1 MICRESTCGARRLA
15 RSSWLV
21 AGSGAITIS
30 APATASASSVV
41 ARARRAV
48 PCRPSAARTIVGSSA
63 SGPSACCDRL
73 QRRTLWPARARS
85 AAVANPP
92 LPPPSTVMSI
102 GVPRTRGAPPRA
114 ELRLAEPSRN
124 RSRRAQ
130 LRDFHVRVLE
140 HPGQNLIGVL
150 AEPRRRCHLQ
160 THRPIN
166 LDRGAE
172 RPGLAVERMIHL
184 DDHAALGHL
193 GIRQYAVYAQD
204 RCCRNAESLQTLEPV
219 LGRPRSEG
227 GLDQRHQ
234 DVAVEDAV
242 AVGREPQ
249 V

>member
-48 PCRPSAARTIVGSSA
+48 PCRPSAARTIVGTAA
-63 SGPSACCDRL
+63 SGPSACRDRL

-102 GVPRTRGAPPRA
+102 GVPRARGPPPRSG
-114 ELRLAEPSRN
+114 LWLVQPSRDPS
-124 RSRRAQ
+124 RSAQ
-130 LRDFHVRVLE
+130 LRDSYVRVLE
-140 HPGQNLIGVL
+140 HPGQDLIGVL
-150 AEPRRRCHLQ
+150 AESRRRCHLQ
-160 THRPIN
+160 PHRPIT

-172 RPGLAVERMIHL
+172 RPGLAVERVIHL

-193 GIRQYAVYAQD
+193 GIRQYAVHA
-204 RCCRNAESLQTLEPV
+204 
-219 LGRPRSEG
+219 
-227 GLDQRHQ
+227 
-234 DVAVEDAV
+234 
-242 AVGREPQ
+242 
-249 V
+249 

>member
-1 MICRESTCGARRLA
+1 MIWRESRCGARRLA

-21 AGSGAITIS
+21 AGSGAIRIS
-30 APATASASSVV
+30 APAWESSVV
-41 ARARRAV
+41 ARARRAF
-48 PCRPSAARTIVGSSA
+48 PARPSAARTIVGSSA

-166 LDRGAE
+166 LDRRPE
-172 RPGLAVERMIHL
+172 RPRLAVAWVIHL

-193 GIRQYAVYAQD
+193 GIRQYAV
-204 RCCRNAESLQTLEPV
+204 
-219 LGRPRSEG
+219 
-227 GLDQRHQ
+227 
-234 DVAVEDAV
+234 
-242 AVGREPQ
+242 
-249 V
+249 